1 MSHRVAAAVAAC
13 AAVLVLALASPAGA
27 QQLELPAP
35 SPKARVDQ
43 RVGLTDFQLEYSSPG
58 VKKRSIW
65 GTLVPYGKLWRT
77 GANRATKLTV
87 SRDFMFG
94 NKKVKAGSYALFTIP
109 NKTSWTVILNKNW
122 DTGGTQGYS
131 QKNDVARITVKPTT
145 SAEPRERMLFVFSN
159 TTDDATSLDLEW
171 ERMRVRIPI
180 RVDTKT
186 QVASN
191 IEKATGA
198 VWEPHADA
206 ADWYLSKGDLDR
218 ALSMIDRSIAI
229 QRHWANQW
237 IKAQILDKKGKK
249 AEALA
254 AAQQAQ
260 TLGKGNEI
268 YENFF
273 KEDVAKA
280 IQSWR

>member
-13 AAVLVLALASPAGA
+13 AAVLVFAFAPNAGA

-35 SPKARVDQ
+35 SPRARVDQ

-87 SRDFMFG
+87 SRDFVFG
-94 NKKVKAGSYALFTIP
+94 SKKVKAGTYALYTIP
-109 NKTSWTVILNKNW
+109 NKTSWTVILNKVW
-122 DTGGTQGYS
+122 DTGGTQGYA
-131 QKNDVARITVKPTT
+131 QKNDVARIAVKPITA
-145 SAEPRERMLFVFSN
+145 AESRERLIFVFSN
-159 TTDDATSLDLEW
+159 TTEDATSLDLEW

-180 RVDTKT
+180 RVDTKA

-206 ADWYLSKGDLDR
+206 ADWYLQKGDLDR

-237 IKAQILDKKGKK
+237 IKAQIMDKKGKK

-260 TLGKGNEI
+260 TLGKGNEV

-280 IQSWR
+280 IKSWR